1 MKILVTGASGFVGE
15 NLAGILA
22 ASGLPVKAAGRV
34 PPVFS
39 GPSSDLIEAVCLD
52 FNNPES
58 YAAAT
63 ADADRVF
70 LVLPMGVP
78 VESAE
83 QFIRHLGTCKLRL
96 LAFLS
101 FAGSDRN
108 SFPPHHRIEKA
119 IEAQGIPYVHL
130 RPGFL
135 MENLFTAWA
144 GESAQQ
150 KEISVPMGFTPH
162 ALISSADVA
171 AAAADILRDP
181 ARYRNTSWNL
191 SGAESLSFGR
201 VADLMG
207 KVSGQRYKY
216 RRIGLIAYR
225 NLCAEKRKM
234 DGETINR
241 WVTFFV
247 MAKMGAGKKT
257 TGDFTKIT
265 GKKPMGLEE
274 FLKTHQMEWSSP
286 E

>member
-1 MKILVTGASGFVGE
+1 MKILVTGASGIVGE

-39 GPSSDLIEAVCLD
+39 GPSSDLIEAVYLD
-52 FNNPES
+52 INHPES
-58 YAAAT
+58 YAPAT
-63 ADADRVF
+63 AGADRVF
-70 LVLPMGVP
+70 LVMPMGVP

-83 QFIRHLGTCKLRL
+83 RFIRHLGTCKLRL
-96 LAFLS
+96 LVFLS
-101 FAGSDRN
+101 FAGADKN

-119 IEAQGIPYVHL
+119 IEAQDIPYAHL

-135 MENLFTAWA
+135 MDNLHTVWSEEVS
-144 GESAQQ
+144 GQQ
-150 KEISVPMGFTPH
+150 EISVPMGFTSH

-171 AAAADILRDP
+171 EAAAGILRDP

-191 SGAESLSFGR
+191 TGPESLSFGR
-201 VADLMG
+201 VADMMG
-207 KVSGQRYKY
+207 RMSGRPCKY

-225 NLCAEKRKM
+225 NLCAEKKKM

-274 FLKTHQMEWSSP
+274 FLQPHPKE
-286 E
+286 